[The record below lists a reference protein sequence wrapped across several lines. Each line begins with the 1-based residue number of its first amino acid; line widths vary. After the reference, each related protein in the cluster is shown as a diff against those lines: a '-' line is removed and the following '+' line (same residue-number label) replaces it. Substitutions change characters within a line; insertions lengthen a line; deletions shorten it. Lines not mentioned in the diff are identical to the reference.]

1 MKKTIFAAL
10 VLSLICGRAY
20 CQNAPAPNPVDPAII
35 NQLVGIWT
43 NELQSTLT
51 ISAIDHT
58 TGQISGTY
66 KITADPNTDYPLMGW
81 VNTKPAGNTNNDHQA
96 VVSFSVRWGQA
107 GSVTSWN
114 GNFTTNNNS
123 PVLIEN
129 WFLSVPNSSAIYN
142 HVSVG
147 QDQFYRAK

>member
-1 MKKTIFAAL
+1 MKKTIFTAL
-10 VLSLICGRAY
+10 VLLLICGSAF
-20 CQNAPAPNPVDPAII
+20 CQNAPAPNPVDPALIK
-35 NQLVGIWT
+35 QLVGAWT

-51 ISAIDHT
+51 ISAIDQR

-66 KITADPNTDYPLMGW
+66 KITADPNTDYPLFGW
-81 VNTKPAGNTNNDHQA
+81 VNTKNPTSTNDDHQVA
-96 VVSFSVRWGQA
+96 VSFSVRWGQA
-107 GSVTSWN
+107 GSIASWN

-129 WFLSVPNSSAIYN
+129 WFLSVPNSSATYN

-147 QDQFYRAK
+147 QDQFYRAN